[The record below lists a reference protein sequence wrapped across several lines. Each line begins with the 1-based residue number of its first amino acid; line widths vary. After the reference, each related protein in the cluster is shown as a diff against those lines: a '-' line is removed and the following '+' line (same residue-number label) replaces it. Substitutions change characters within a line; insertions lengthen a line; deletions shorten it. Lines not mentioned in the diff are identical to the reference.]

1 MTTAITRIGELI
13 QKFAGNPAQSKSS
26 VQATIVYEILYL
38 LEQEN
43 FFPKDLLEQ
52 LRKQC
57 SNRTT
62 NTKTARV
69 LFDALHLKLTGR
81 TYYKKEEG

>member
-43 FFPKDLLEQ
+43 FFP
-52 LRKQC
+52 RIY
-57 SNRTT
+57 SNNYGSNALT
-62 NTKTARV
+62 V
-69 LFDALHLKLTGR
+69 LQTQRPPEYCLMR
-81 TYYKKEEG
+81 SI